1 MRKYLCI
8 LSGIL
13 FLFVGSASADSSKQY
28 VGKYGVSVTGKRYR
42 KNLRHLML
50 VEFLKGD
57 KKKIFDEYGYTPHR
71 LRYSGAGVR
80 TERWKYL
87 EKGLEFVFDSSDNLI
102 DTREIP
108 KENRRAGFMH
118 Y

>member
-8 LSGIL
+8 FSGLI
-13 FLFVGSASADSSKQY
+13 FLFVGSAFAETSKQY

-42 KNLRHLML
+42 KNMRHLL
-50 VEFLKGD
+50 LAEFLKGD
-57 KKKIFDEYGYTPHR
+57 KIKVFHKYGFTPHR
-71 LRYSGAGVR
+71 LRYSAAGVR

-87 EKGLEFVFDSSDNLI
+87 EEGLEFVFDADDNLI
-102 DTREIP
+102 EKREIP
-108 KENRRAGFMH
+108 IEKRRAGI

>member
-8 LSGIL
+8 LSGLL
-13 FLFVGSASADSSKQY
+13 FLFVGSAFAETSKQC

-42 KNLRHLML
+42 KNMRHLL
-50 VEFLKGD
+50 LAEFLKGD
-57 KKKIFDEYGYTPHR
+57 KKKVFDKYGWTPHR
-71 LRYSGAGVR
+71 LRYYAAGER

-87 EKGLEFVFDSSDNLI
+87 ERGIEFVFDADDNLVEKL
-102 DTREIP
+102 EIP
-108 KENRRAGFMH
+108 IEKRRAGI